1 MSAIWAVAASDEVI
15 WYTEYMLWANFL
27 HFYQPPTQKEVWVRK
42 ITTECYRV
50 LVQGW
55 LANPRAKLTLNINA
69 VLVEFLDRYGA
80 HDVIDGLKTLAERGQ
95 IEFTASA
102 KYHPF
107 LPLIPDS
114 EIRRQIELNT
124 ETNRHYFGDVYQPKG
139 FFPPEMGYSR
149 KVADVVRGMGFEW
162 LIIDE
167 LAYNGKLHQVQ
178 WDTIYTLK
186 NADDFAV
193 FFRERDTSFR
203 ILSAEVGVSVFS
215 AGMLLK
221 LLGDRVHSNQY
232 MLTAMDGETF
242 GHHRPGLDALLF
254 EMYTVPELESVT
266 LSELRQRVP
275 KRAEVEPLSSSWA
288 LMKKDLEQK
297 TPFSRWNDETNPI
310 HRMQWELTGLAIDG
324 VSKLA
329 ATDPVYP
336 TVRRE
341 LDRAVHSDQ
350 YWWASASP
358 WWSIEMMESGAKELK
373 DVVLHNPAAT
383 PEQKTRAVELYQ
395 QIVFT
400 AFDWQRTDKISE
412 RIKASDEDVT
422 QRITKELP
430 RIPLAEFEGMIRNLE
445 KQMLTSA
452 KNKEYERAA
461 QLRDRVTELQSKK
474 ADITG
479 EQ

>member
-1 MSAIWAVAASDEVI
+1 
-15 WYTEYMLWANFL
+15 MLWANFL
-27 HFYQPPTQKEVWVRK
+27 HFYQPPGQKEHWVRK
-42 ITTECYRV
+42 ITAECYRV
-50 LVQGW
+50 LVRG
-55 LANPRAKLTLNINA
+55 LLENPRAKLTLNINA
-69 VLVEFLDRYGA
+69 VLTEFLAKYDA
-80 HDVIDGLKTLAERGQ
+80 QDVIDGLRTLAERGQ

-124 ETNRHYFGDVYQPKG
+124 ETNRHFFGDVYQPKG

-149 KVADVVRGMGFEW
+149 RVADVVHSMGFEW

-167 LAYNGKLHQVQ
+167 LAYNGKLNEIK
-178 WDTIYTLK
+178 WDTAYTLK
-186 NADDFAV
+186 DAGDFTV

-203 ILSAEVGVSVFS
+203 ILSAEVGVSIFS
-215 AGMLLK
+215 AGMLLNWLGPRLQTNE
-221 LLGDRVHSNQY
+221 LL
-232 MLTAMDGETF
+232 LTAMDGETF

-254 EMYTVPELESVT
+254 ELYTVPELEPVT
-266 LSELRQRVP
+266 LSEARLRMAKKSP
-275 KRAEVEPLSSSWA
+275 VEPLSSSWA
-288 LMKKDLEQK
+288 LMKKDLEQA
-297 TPFSRWNDETNPI
+297 TPFSRWSDETNPI
-310 HRMQWELTGLAIDG
+310 HVMQWELTGLAIASID
-324 VSKLA
+324 KLT
-329 ATDPVYP
+329 ATDAEYDMI
-336 TVRRE
+336 RHE
-341 LDRAVHSDQ
+341 LDRAIHSDQ

-358 WWSIEMMESGAKELK
+358 WWSIEMIEGGAKELR
-373 DVVLHNPAAT
+373 DVILHNPKSTDKEKA
-383 PEQKTRAVELYQ
+383 RANELYQ
-395 QIVFT
+395 NIVFT

-445 KQMLTSA
+445 KQMLGSA

-461 QLRDRVTELQSKK
+461 QLRDRITELQSKK

-479 EQ
+479 DA